1 MSRCVSLLVLGV
13 LTVVNAFASTPV
25 DTLAFFNL
33 NHYDGWTYS
42 RPDFELNRDNISHLR
57 IRLYK
62 SSSGSD
68 HTLTSP
74 MLSCKGRDSIFVT
87 VDYVTDLPNFVASK
101 LPLTFTLIN
110 EDSTVVAQSVV
121 QAEPSLVEQTIEA
134 RICLP
139 PDVDKLSLNLAALKA
154 DANNNGAIRSVA
166 VTTCSIDMKG
176 DVNGDGAVDIADVN
190 AVINLILSRGYL
202 PRADVNGDGTID
214 IADVNAVINIILH
227 LQA

>member
-1 MSRCVSLLVLGV
+1 MSRCVSLLVLGIMT
-13 LTVVNAFASTPV
+13 LVNAFASTPV

-33 NHYDGWTYS
+33 NHFNGWTYS

-62 SSSGSD
+62 SSSGVD

-87 VDYVTDLPNFVASK
+87 VDYVTDLPNYVASK
-101 LPLTFTLIN
+101 LPLTFTLID

-121 QAEPSLVEQTIEA
+121 QAKPSLVEQTTET

-139 PDVDKLSLNLAALKA
+139 LGVDKLSLNLAALKA

-166 VTTCSIDMKG
+166 VTAYSRELIG
-176 DVNGDGAVDIADVN
+176 DINGDGAVDIADVN

-214 IADVNAVINIILH
+214 IADVNAIINIILH

>member
-1 MSRCVSLLVLGV
+1 MTRCVIALVFGLLSVF
-13 LTVVNAFASTPV
+13 NALASTPV

-33 NHYDGWTYS
+33 NHFEDWTYS

-62 SSSGSD
+62 SSSGVD

-74 MLSCKGRDSIFVT
+74 ALSCKGRDSVFVT
-87 VDYVTDLPNFVASK
+87 VDYVTDLPNYVASK
-101 LPLTFTLIN
+101 LPLTFTLVN
-110 EDSTVVAQSVV
+110 EESMVVAQSVV
-121 QAEPSLVEQTIEA
+121 QAQSSLVEQTIEA

-139 PDVDKLSLNLAALKA
+139 PDVDHLSLNLAALKA

-166 VTTCSIDMKG
+166 ITANPVRLKG
-176 DVNGDGAVDIADVN
+176 DVNGDDV
-190 AVINLILSRGYL
+190 V
-202 PRADVNGDGTID
+202 D
-214 IADVNAVINIILH
+214 IADVNAVINIILSRGYQPAADVNGDGEIDIADVNAIINIILH